1 MTQDE
6 ELEKIKQQFMKNL
19 MNSQKKKSSSWSE
32 GEILVLSDMSFARAL
47 SETSNPVL
55 VDFWA
60 EWCAPCRMIAPV
72 FQKLSKKYAGRVDF
86 AKLNVDQNPGIA
98 SKYGVMSIPN
108 FILFKDARKV
118 DQVIGAVAER
128 RLEAMIIKHLA

>member
-1 MTQDE
+1 
-6 ELEKIKQQFMKNL
+6 
-19 MNSQKKKSSSWSE
+19 
-32 GEILVLSDMSFARAL
+32 
-47 SETSNPVL
+47 
-55 VDFWA
+55 
-60 EWCAPCRMIAPV
+60 V

>member
-72 FQKLSKKYAGRVDF
+72 FHKLSKKYAGRVDF